1 MVSADGD
8 LDLSGAPNIEVL
20 PNPGARGGLGLNKAH
35 FTSVSGKLFPNNPAT
50 GDIKQQQIG
59 PREREIRAEHEIE
72 IAAMARRQHDFRATG
87 YGTSRALE

>member
-50 GDIKQQQIG
+50 GDIKQQQIDG
-59 PREREIRAEHEIE
+59 LFLH
-72 IAAMARRQHDFRATG
+72 
-87 YGTSRALE
+87 